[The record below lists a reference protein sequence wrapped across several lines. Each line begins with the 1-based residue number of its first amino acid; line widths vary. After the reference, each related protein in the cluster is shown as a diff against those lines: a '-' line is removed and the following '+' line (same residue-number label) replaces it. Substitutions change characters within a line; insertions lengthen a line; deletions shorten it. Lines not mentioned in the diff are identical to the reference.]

1 MVFFYDA
8 IFINTTRSI
17 EIALLNYYSK
27 IKSGSDLHQEI
38 GIFFT
43 IFFCIRYIEFG
54 GSTLI

>member
-43 IFFCIRYIEFG
+43 IFFVFVTSNSEDPH
-54 GSTLI
+54 